1 MDAAI
6 VGTEAS
12 TRITYEELRQFPDDG
27 KRYELIHGEVHAA
40 PAPSTKHQLTLLHLV
55 SSLDHY
61 LNTGRTGLIFF
72 APFDARLAAD
82 SAVQPDL
89 VFISSARAGIILD
102 NYVDGAP
109 DLVVEILS
117 PSTAA
122 YDRASKLALY
132 AEMGV
137 PWVWLPD
144 PQVKTVEILKLEGKK
159 YLVES
164 IRAGH
169 QVLTSS
175 LFPGWQIPLDELF
188 DFRTRF

>member
-1 MDAAI
+1 MEAAI
-6 VGTEAS
+6 VGTEVR
-12 TRITYEELRQFPDDG
+12 TRITYEELRQVPDDG
-27 KRYELIHGEVHAA
+27 KRHELVHGEVHVA

-61 LNTGRTGLIFF
+61 LNTNRTGLIFF
-72 APFDARLAAD
+72 APFDVRLAAD

-89 VFISSARAGIILD
+89 IFISSARAGIILD

-164 IRAGH
+164 ILACH
-169 QVLTSS
+169 QVLKSS
-175 LFPGWQIPLDELF
+175 LFHGWQIPLDELF